1 MMHEIVILDG
11 LVLNP
16 GDLSWEPLE
25 TLGPVTVY
33 DRTPA
38 HLIRERIGDADII
51 LTNKTPITREMI
63 ESCPR
68 LHYIGALATGYNVID
83 TAAAKE
89 HGIAVTNVPAYSTQA
104 VAQFTMALLLE
115 VCHHIGA
122 HSREV
127 QDGKWVQSPDF
138 CYWSYPQIELS
149 GKTFGVI
156 GMGQIGQAAAKL
168 ADAFG
173 MRVLYYSR
181 TPKDLPFPAEYR
193 TLPELLEQAD
203 ILSLHCPLTAKN
215 TGLIGRENLAKMKDG
230 AILINTA
237 RGPLVDEAL
246 VADALRS
253 GKLSAFAADV
263 VGMEPMAAD
272 SPLLGAPNCILTPHI
287 AWASHAARG
296 RLMDIAIQ
304 NVFAFCDGKWENRV
318 DG

>member
-1 MMHEIVILDG
+1 MHKIVVLDG

-25 TLGPVTVY
+25 TLGSVTVY
-33 DRTPA
+33 DRTPGP
-38 HLIRERIGDADII
+38 LIRERIGEADII

-63 ESCPR
+63 ESCPKLR
-68 LHYIGALATGYNVID
+68 YIGALATGYNVID

-89 HGIAVTNVPAYSTQA
+89 HGVAVTNVPTYSTHA

-122 HSREV
+122 HSDEV
-127 QDGKWVQSPDF
+127 QKGKWVKSPDF
-138 CYWSYPQIELS
+138 CYWSYPQTELW
-149 GKTFGVI
+149 GKTFGII
-156 GMGQIGQAAAKL
+156 GMGQIGQATGKL
-168 ADAFG
+168 AEAFG
-173 MRVLYYSR
+173 MKVLYHSR
-181 TPKDLPFPAEYR
+181 TMKKLPFPAEYC
-193 TLPELLEQAD
+193 TLPELLGKAD
-203 ILSLHCPLTAKN
+203 ILSLHCPLTVEN

-237 RGPLVDEAL
+237 RGPLVNEAA

-263 VGMEPMAAD
+263 AQVEPMAAD

-296 RLMDIAIQ
+296 RLMDIAIR
-304 NVFAFCDGKWENRV
+304 NVFAFCEGKRDNRV
-318 DG
+318 EG